1 MERSYDFTLP
11 QEYQLIGRPKYEL
24 GSPIRNARE
33 QHWISLYNCI
43 SEQTFDGRYGYLYY
57 YEFWMEREETIPVYT
72 TLGDLHLTYCLQ
84 SDSPIRQRHHTHDFV
99 MDFFEGWGAY
109 LYIAKGEYGITVPKG
124 HHILVGFILDA
135 GLFRP
140 PASRHF
146 NFLQHLVTARKE
158 QSSKADKSVTFRVG
172 EVTRRQLQQL
182 FSKINPN
189 ILDNEHMLLKHLIFL
204 IQLSRFKLL
213 GDNQEKLIDQAR
225 NLLQITILHQGAK
238 TRLSDI
244 AKVLL
249 VSRDHINA
257 EHKKHYGCKFHDYRN
272 QLLLDLV
279 ASIIIGN
286 EKLATTAEECGFSS
300 INELNKFVKNQIG
313 FTALTFKQQQQSI
326 YNNDSGAVNDPI
338 DPFTSS

>member
-11 QEYQLIGRPKYEL
+11 QEYQLAVRPKHEL
-24 GSPIRNARE
+24 GYSIRNAQER
-33 QHWISLYNCI
+33 HWVSPYNCI
-43 SEQTFDGRYGYLYY
+43 CEQTFDGRYGYLYY
-57 YEFWMEREETIPVYT
+57 YEFWMAEEETIPVYT
-72 TLGDLHLTYCLQ
+72 ALGDLHLTYCLQ
-84 SDSPIRQRHHTHDFV
+84 SASPIRQHHYTQDFV
-99 MDFFEGWGAY
+99 IDFFEGRGAY
-109 LYIAKGEYGITVPKG
+109 LYLAKGEYSITVPKG

-140 PASRHF
+140 PANRHF
-146 NFLQHLVTARKE
+146 NFLQHLVIARKE
-158 QSSKADKSVTFRVG
+158 QSSRADKSVTFRVG

-182 FSKINPN
+182 FGKINPN

-213 GDNQEKLIDQAR
+213 GDHQEKLADQAR

-279 ASIIIGN
+279 ASIIVGN

-300 INELNKFVKNQIG
+300 INELNKFVKRRIG
-313 FTALTFKQQQQSI
+313 LTAFTFKQQQESNFG
-326 YNNDSGAVNDPI
+326 YDSGAESDP
-338 DPFTSS
+338 TSPPP